1 MELTKKD
8 KGFVSDI
15 ILNMDEPFTAK
26 EVQDVISKD
35 YGVYYDVAAIEGV
48 MTELTEMEL
57 LEPDRCDKTVDLFGS
72 LNASFSEQ
80 FA

>member
-15 ILNMDEPFTAK
+15 VLNMDDPFTVK
-26 EVQDVISKD
+26 EVQDVISSD

-57 LEPDRCDKTVDLFGS
+57 LEPDRCDKTADLFGS
-72 LNASFSEQ
+72 LNASFAEQ

>member
-26 EVQDVISKD
+26 EVQDVISNN
-35 YGVYYDVAAIEGV
+35 YGAYYELDAIENV
-48 MTELTEMEL
+48 MTELTAMEL
-57 LEPDRCDKTVDLFGS
+57 LEPDRCDKTVDMFGS
-72 LNASFSEQ
+72 LNASFVEQ